1 LTVRS
6 AKRSPARRWFLRSL
20 PIIAIAL
27 CLALALDWRGVLTYL
42 GNFLVSP
49 ARPQSADVILVLAG
63 DFYGPRVVMGA
74 ELGVDGY
81 APRVLISG
89 TPYSGGPEIP
99 ERPEGEWAIEFLT
112 ARGYPR
118 QLFESIGHRA
128 HNTIDEAIALRPEL
142 TRRRVRRVLLVTA
155 AYHSRRAG
163 IVFRLFCPGI
173 QFIAIAAPDA
183 QYHSYDWWEDAGSK
197 KLFYSEWTKILG
209 TVLIEYPKYLA
220 ETIAHI
226 FGS

>member
-1 LTVRS
+1 VRS
-6 AKRSPARRWFLRSL
+6 AKRSPALRWFLRSL

-27 CLALALDWRGVLTYL
+27 CLALDWQGVLSYL

-49 ARPQSADVILVLAG
+49 ARPQAADAILVLAG
-63 DFYGPRVVMGA
+63 DFYGPRVILGA
-74 ELGVDGY
+74 ELGMDGY
-81 APRVLISG
+81 APLVLISG
-89 TPYSGGPEIP
+89 TPYSGSPEVRA
-99 ERPEGEWAIEFLT
+99 RPEGEWAIDFLT

-118 QLFESIGHRA
+118 KLFESIGHHA

-142 TRRRVRRVLLVTA
+142 TRRGVRRVLLVTA

-173 QFIAIAAPDA
+173 QFVAIAAPDDHY
-183 QYHSYDWWEDAGSK
+183 QPRDWWEDAGSK

-209 TVLIEYPKYLA
+209 TVLIEYPKYWT
-220 ETIAHI
+220 ETIVHI
-226 FGS
+226 PGS